1 MKMQRNVAAAAVA
14 MVAVGAAMGGQDYP
28 ITPAVMTNVMV
39 TGGFWLPRFETN
51 RLVTVKVDFE
61 KCELARI
68 PNFRRA
74 AAREWGTFKGI
85 PFNDSDVYK
94 VIEGAAY
101 TLATHPDAELEKY
114 VDDLNAAIA
123 RAQEPDGY
131 LYTAR
136 TLGFRDGMTGPL
148 RWSHIAHSHELY
160 NVGHLY
166 EAAVAYWETTG
177 KRTLLDTAIRSA
189 DLVDR
194 TFGPGATQLKDPPG
208 HQEIE
213 LALCKLY
220 RATGEK
226 RYLDLAKHFLEAR
239 GRGGDKGGSQV
250 FSQSGELVKCNEMS
264 AKGNYAQNHL
274 SVVAQREAV
283 GHAVRATYQYCAM
296 VDVAA
301 LEGND
306 AYVKAIDAL
315 WENVVQKKLALNG
328 SVGARHAGEAFG
340 ANYEL
345 PNESAYNETCA
356 GIGNALWNQRMFLLH
371 GDAKY
376 IDVLERAL
384 YNGIISGVSL
394 GGDEFFYPNPLAS
407 KGGYKRSKWF
417 GCSCCPVNVVRF
429 IPQITQ
435 FAYATRD
442 DAAYVNLFVESD
454 ATLKLKGGEVKLS
467 QKTDYPWN
475 GNVSIVVMPSPN
487 LQPSK
492 PLNFQLAIRIPGW
505 CVGRPVPSDLYT
517 QIVPGSLEDFKVK
530 VNGRAVKV
538 NPVKGYCVIDREWK
552 KGDVVEIAMNM
563 PVRRI
568 KAHDKVVADR
578 GRLAVERGPIVYCA
592 EGVDNG
598 GCALDKVLAADA
610 KFTRTTCNIL
620 GNVYPAFTAPAV
632 SVRRGLMGGLRKESC
647 TLMLVPYFAWC
658 HRGAGEMQ
666 TWFPAEATEEN
677 AAPDYAITASYCHPN
692 DTVAALNDG
701 VLPKSSGDQSVPRF
715 TFWDHCGTDEW
726 IRYDFGEPEEVR
738 RVEVYWFDDTE
749 SGRCR
754 VPESWKIEW
763 RPAKD
768 AEWRDVG
775 VAGPCERDRF
785 CAVDFPA
792 PVKAQSIRLAVKL
805 RNGFS
810 GGVLECRLK

>member
-1 MKMQRNVAAAAVA
+1 MMIQMNMAAAAVA
-14 MVAVGAAMGGQDYP
+14 VVVAGSAMGAQDYP
-28 ITPAVMTNVMV
+28 ITPAVMTNVAV

-85 PFNDSDVYK
+85 PFDDSDVYK

-114 VDDLNAAIA
+114 VDDLNAVIA

-136 TLGFRDGMTGPL
+136 TLGFRNGMTGPL

-194 TFGPGATQLKDPPG
+194 TFGPGTTQLKDPPG

-239 GRGGDKGGSQV
+239 GRGGDSSGSQV
-250 FSQSGELVKCNEMS
+250 FAQSGELVKCDEMA
-264 AKGNYAQNHL
+264 AKGNYAQNHIP
-274 SVVAQREAV
+274 VVLQREAV
-283 GHAVRATYQYCAM
+283 GHAVRATYLYCAM
-296 VDVAA
+296 ADVAA
-301 LEGND
+301 LEGNA
-306 AYVKAIDAL
+306 AYIKAIDVL

-345 PNESAYNETCA
+345 PNETAYNETCA

-407 KGGYKRSKWF
+407 KGGYARSKWF

-429 IPQITQ
+429 IPQIAQ
-435 FAYATRD
+435 FAYATRN
-442 DAAYVNLFVESD
+442 DAAYVNLFIESD

-467 QKTDYPWN
+467 QTTDYPWN
-475 GNVSIVVMPSPN
+475 GNVSIVVEPSPN

-517 QIVPGSLEDFKVK
+517 QIVPGSLDDYKVK
-530 VNGRAVKV
+530 VNGQAVKV
-538 NPVKGYCVIDREWK
+538 NPVKGYCVIEREWK
-552 KGDVVEIAMNM
+552 KGDVVEVSMNM

-568 KAHDKVVADR
+568 KAHDKVAADR
-578 GRLAVERGPIVYCA
+578 GRLAVERGPVVYCA

-620 GNVYPAFTAPAV
+620 GNAYPAFTAPAV
-632 SVRRGLMGGLRKESC
+632 SVRRGLKGGLRKEPC
-647 TLMLVPYFAWC
+647 TLTLVPYFAWC

-677 AAPDYAITASYCHPN
+677 AAPDYAITASHCHPS
-692 DTVAALNDG
+692 DAVAALNDG
-701 VLPKSSGDQSVPRF
+701 VLPRSSGDKSVPRF
-715 TFWDHCGTDEW
+715 TFWDHRGTDEW
-726 IRYDFGEPEEVR
+726 IQYDFGEPEEFR
-738 RVEVYWFDDTE
+738 RVEVYWFDDTG

-754 VPESWKIEW
+754 VPESWKVEW

-775 VAGPCERDRF
+775 VVGPCEKDRF
-785 CAVDFPA
+785 CTVDFPT
-792 PVKAQSIRLAVKL
+792 PVNAQAIRLSVKL
-805 RNGFS
+805 RREFS
-810 GGVLECRLK
+810 GGVLECRIK

>member
-1 MKMQRNVAAAAVA
+1 MTVKNISKNIAAAVA
-14 MVAVGAAMGGQDYP
+14 VMAAGVAAAGQDYP
-28 ITPAVMTNVMV
+28 ITPAVMTNVTV

-68 PNFRRA
+68 PNFRHA
-74 AAREWGTFKGI
+74 AAREWGNFKGI
-85 PFNDSDVYK
+85 PFDDSDVYK

-114 VDDLNAAIA
+114 VDDLNAVIA
-123 RAQEPDGY
+123 KAQEPDGY

-136 TLGFRDGMTGPL
+136 TLGFRNGATGPL

-177 KRTLLDTAIRSA
+177 KRTLLDAAIRSA

-194 TFGPGATQLKDPPG
+194 TFGLGATQLKDPPG

-239 GRGGDKGGSQV
+239 GRAGDWGNYQV
-250 FSQSGELVKCNEMS
+250 FAQSGDLVDGNELT
-264 AKGNYAQNHL
+264 AKGSYWQNHL
-274 SVVAQREAV
+274 PVVAQREAV

-296 VDVAA
+296 ADVAA
-301 LEGND
+301 LEGNA
-306 AYVKAIDAL
+306 AYIKAIDAL

-407 KGGYKRSKWF
+407 KGGYARSKWF

-429 IPQITQ
+429 IPQIVQ

-467 QKTDYPWN
+467 QKTDYPWE
-475 GNVSIVVMPSPN
+475 GAIKIEVSPDSN
-487 LQPSK
+487 LSNR
-492 PLNFQLAIRIPGW
+492 NFKLLVRVPGW

-530 VNGRAVKV
+530 VNGQMVKV
-538 NPVKGYCVIDREWK
+538 APVKGYCVIDREWK
-552 KGDVVEIAMNM
+552 KGDIVEVAMNM
-563 PVRRI
+563 PARRI
-568 KAHDKVVADR
+568 KAHDKVAADR
-578 GRLAVERGPIVYCA
+578 GRLAVERGPVVYCA
-592 EGVDNG
+592 EGVDNEG
-598 GCALDKVLAADA
+598 RVLDKVLAPDA

-632 SVRRGLMGGLRKESC
+632 SVRRGLKGGLRKEPC
-647 TLMLVPYFAWC
+647 TLTLVPYFAWC

-666 TWFPAEATEEN
+666 TWFPTEAKEEN
-677 AAPDYAITASYCHPN
+677 VAPDYAITASYCHPN

-715 TFWDHCGTDEW
+715 TFWDHLGTDEW
-726 IRYDFGEPEEVR
+726 IQYDFGEPEEVR
-738 RVEVYWFDDTE
+738 RVEVYWFDDTG
-749 SGRCR
+749 SGECR
-754 VPESWKIEW
+754 IPDSWKVEW

-768 AEWRDVG
+768 ASWRDVG
-775 VAGPCERDRF
+775 VAGRCERDRF
-785 CAVDFPA
+785 CTVDFPK
-792 PVKAQSIRLAVKL
+792 PVKAQAIRLAVKL
-805 RNGFS
+805 RKDFS
-810 GGVLECRLK
+810 GGVLECRIK